1 LCPESGGF
9 VKVLRKKRLEILLS
23 KLKSP
28 QSPKMDLEQYSIPAN
43 LAAEMLYVASSIYND
58 IYGKSVLDL
67 GTGAGRLAIGA
78 RLLGAKRVAGVDV
91 DPSAIAIAR
100 SNGVDAGVNIEWII
114 ADIEAIRGSFDTV
127 IMNPPFGTRMRHK
140 DRVFLSKALDVGKV
154 VYSLH
159 KRSTRRYLLDFI
171 ASRDGIVHGLLEFDL
186 EIPHMFN
193 FHEEEKYPVE
203 VDLYRIFVR
212 PKTAKE

>member
-1 LCPESGGF
+1 M
-9 VKVLRKKRLEILLS
+9 KVLRKKRLEILLS
-23 KLKSP
+23 KLKSL
-28 QSPKMDLEQYSIPAN
+28 QFPKMELEQYSIPAN
-43 LAAEMLYVASSIYND
+43 LAAEMLYIASSIYDD

-78 RLLGAKRVAGVDV
+78 HLLGAKRVVGVDV

-100 SNGVDAGVNIEWII
+100 SNGVEVGVKIEWII

-171 ASRDGIVHGLLEFDL
+171 ASRDGVVQGLFELNL
-186 EIPHMFN
+186 EIPHIFS
-193 FHEEEKYPVE
+193 FHEEEKYSVE
-203 VDLYRIFVR
+203 VDLYRILIR
-212 PKTAKE
+212 SKTGIE

>member
-1 LCPESGGF
+1 
-9 VKVLRKKRLEILLS
+9 VKVLRKKKLEILLS
-23 KLKSP
+23 KLKSLEF
-28 QSPKMDLEQYSIPAN
+28 PKMELEQYSIPAN
-43 LAAEMLYVASSIYND
+43 LAAEMLYIAGSIYND

-78 RLLGAKRVAGVDV
+78 HLLGAKRVVGVDV

-100 SNGVDAGVNIEWII
+100 RNGVEVGVKIEWII

-127 IMNPPFGTRMRHK
+127 IMNPPFGTRVRHK

-171 ASRDGIVHGLLEFDL
+171 ASRGGIIHGLFEFDL
-186 EIPHMFN
+186 EIPHMFS
-193 FHEEEKYPVE
+193 FHEEEKYSVE
-203 VDLYRIFVR
+203 VDLYRILIR
-212 PKTAKE
+212 SKTGRE

>member
-1 LCPESGGF
+1 M
-9 VKVLRKKRLEILLS
+9 KVLRKKRLEILLS
-23 KLKSP
+23 KLKSL
-28 QSPKMDLEQYSIPAN
+28 QFPKMELEQYSIPAN
-43 LAAEMLYVASSIYND
+43 LAAEMLYIASSIYDD

-78 RLLGAKRVAGVDV
+78 HLLGAKRVVGVDV

-100 SNGVDAGVNIEWII
+100 NNGVEVGIKIEWII

-171 ASRDGIVHGLLEFDL
+171 TSRDGVVQGLFELNL
-186 EIPHMFN
+186 EIPHIFS
-193 FHEEEKYPVE
+193 FHEEEKYSVE
-203 VDLYRIFVR
+203 VDLYRILIR
-212 PKTAKE
+212 SKTGRE

>member
-1 LCPESGGF
+1 M
-9 VKVLRKKRLEILLS
+9 KVLRKKRLEILLS
-23 KLKSP
+23 RLKSLH
-28 QSPKMDLEQYSIPAN
+28 SPKMDLEQYSIPAN
-43 LAAEMLYVASSIYND
+43 LAAEMLYIAGSIYND
-58 IYGKSVLDL
+58 VYGKSVLDL

-78 RLLGAKRVAGVDV
+78 HLLGAKRVVGVDV
-91 DPSAIAIAR
+91 DPSAIEIAR
-100 SNGVDAGVNIEWII
+100 NNGAEVGVKIEWII

-140 DRVFLSKALDVGKV
+140 DSVFLSKALDVGKV

-171 ASRDGIVHGLLEFDL
+171 ASRDGIVHGLFEFDL
-186 EIPHMFN
+186 EIPRMFN

-203 VDLYRIFVR
+203 VDLYRILLR
-212 PKTAKE
+212 SKIARE

>member
-1 LCPESGGF
+1 M
-9 VKVLRKKRLEILLS
+9 KVLRKRRLEILLS
-23 KLKSP
+23 KLKSL
-28 QSPKMDLEQYSIPAN
+28 QSPRMDLEQYSIPAN
-43 LAAEMLYVASSIYND
+43 LAAEMLYIASSIYDD

-78 RLLGAKRVAGVDV
+78 HLLGAKQVVGVDV

-100 SNGVDAGVNIEWII
+100 SNGVEVGVEIEWII
-114 ADIEAIRGSFDTV
+114 ADIEAIRGTFDTV

-159 KRSTRRYLLDFI
+159 KRATRRYLLDFI
-171 ASRDGIVHGLLEFDL
+171 ASRGGIIHGLFEFDL

-193 FHEEEKYPVE
+193 FHEEEEYSVE
-203 VDLYRIFVR
+203 VDLYRILLR
-212 PKTAKE
+212 SKISR

>member
-1 LCPESGGF
+1 M
-9 VKVLRKKRLEILLS
+9 KVLRKKRLEILLS
-23 KLKSP
+23 KLKSL
-28 QSPKMDLEQYSIPAN
+28 QSPKIDLEQYSIPAN
-43 LAAEMLYVASSIYND
+43 LAAEMLYIACSIYDD

-78 RLLGAKRVAGVDV
+78 QLLGAKRVVGVDV

-100 SNGVDAGVNIEWII
+100 SNGVKVDVKIEWII

-171 ASRDGIVHGLLEFDL
+171 ASKGGIIHGLFEFDL

-193 FHEEEKYPVE
+193 FHEEEKYSVE
-203 VDLYRIFVR
+203 VDLYRILLR
-212 PKTAKE
+212 SKTARE

>member
-1 LCPESGGF
+1 M
-9 VKVLRKKRLEILLS
+9 KVLRKKRLEILLS
-23 KLKSP
+23 KLKSL
-28 QSPKMDLEQYSIPAN
+28 QSPKMNLEQYSIPAN
-43 LAAEMLYVASSIYND
+43 LAAEMLYIAGSIYND

-67 GTGAGRLAIGA
+67 GTGSGRLAIGA
-78 RLLGAKRVAGVDV
+78 SLLGAKQVVGVDV
-91 DPSAIAIAR
+91 DPSAIAIAS
-100 SNGVDAGVNIEWII
+100 SNGVEAGVNIEWII

-140 DRVFLSKALDVGKV
+140 DRAFLSKALDVGKV

-171 ASRDGIVHGLLEFDL
+171 ASKGGMIHGLFQFDL

-193 FHEEEKYPVE
+193 FHNEEKYPVE
-203 VDLYRIFVR
+203 VDFYRIFIR
-212 PKTAKE
+212 SKTTGE

>member
-1 LCPESGGF
+1 M
-9 VKVLRKKRLEILLS
+9 KALRKKRLEILLS
-23 KLKSP
+23 KLKSL
-28 QSPKMDLEQYSIPAN
+28 QFPKMELEQYSIPAN
-43 LAAEMLYVASSIYND
+43 LAAEMLYIASSIYDD

-78 RLLGAKRVAGVDV
+78 HLLGAKRVVGVDV

-100 SNGVDAGVNIEWII
+100 NNGVEVGIKIEWII

-171 ASRDGIVHGLLEFDL
+171 TSRDGVVQGLFELNL
-186 EIPHMFN
+186 EIPHIFS
-193 FHEEEKYPVE
+193 FHEEEKYSVE
-203 VDLYRIFVR
+203 VDLYRILIR
-212 PKTAKE
+212 SKTGRE

>member
-1 LCPESGGF
+1 M
-9 VKVLRKKRLEILLS
+9 KVLRKKRLEIVLS
-23 KLKSP
+23 KLKSF
-28 QSPKMDLEQYSIPAN
+28 QSPKIDLEQYSIPAN
-43 LAAEMLYVASSIYND
+43 LAAEMLYLAGSIYDD
-58 IYGKSVLDL
+58 IYGKSVLEL

-78 RLLGAKRVAGVDV
+78 HLLGAKRVVGVDV

-100 SNGVDAGVNIEWII
+100 SNGVEVGIKIEWVI

-140 DRVFLSKALDVGKV
+140 DRVFLSKALDIGKV

-171 ASRDGIVHGLLEFDL
+171 ASKGGIIHGLFEFDL
-186 EIPHMFN
+186 EIPHMFS
-193 FHEEEKYPVE
+193 FHEQEKYSVE
-203 VDLYRIFVR
+203 VDFYRILLR
-212 PKTAKE
+212 SKIPRE

>member
-1 LCPESGGF
+1 M
-9 VKVLRKKRLEILLS
+9 KVLRKKRLEILLS
-23 KLKSP
+23 KLKSL
-28 QSPKMDLEQYSIPAN
+28 QFPKMDLEQYSIPAN
-43 LAAEMLYVASSIYND
+43 LAAEMLYIAGSIYND

-78 RLLGAKRVAGVDV
+78 HLLGAKQVVGVDV

-100 SNGVDAGVNIEWII
+100 NNGAEVGVKIEWII

-127 IMNPPFGTRMRHK
+127 IMNPPFGARIRHK

-159 KRSTRRYLLDFI
+159 KRSTRRYLLNFI
-171 ASRDGIVHGLLEFDL
+171 ASRYGIIHGLFEFNL
-186 EIPHMFN
+186 EIPQMFN
-193 FHEEEKYPVE
+193 FHEKEKYPVE
-203 VDLYRIFVR
+203 VDLYRILLR
-212 PKTAKE
+212 SKIARE

>member
-1 LCPESGGF
+1 
-9 VKVLRKKRLEILLS
+9 LRKKRLEILLS
-23 KLKSP
+23 KLKSL
-28 QSPKMDLEQYSIPAN
+28 QSPKRDLEQYSIPAN
-43 LAAEMLYVASSIYND
+43 LAAEMLYIADSIYD
-58 IYGKSVLDL
+58 DLHGKTVLDL

-78 RLLGAKRVAGVDV
+78 QLLGAKRVVGVDV
-91 DPSAIAIAR
+91 DPSAITIAR
-100 SNGVDAGVNIEWII
+100 SNGVELGVKIEWVV

-127 IMNPPFGTRMRHK
+127 IMNPPFGTRIRHK

-171 ASRDGIVHGLLEFDL
+171 ASRNRIVHGLFEFDL

-193 FHEEEKYPVE
+193 FHEEEKYSVE
-203 VDLYRIFVR
+203 VDLYRILLR
-212 PKTAKE
+212 SRISR

>member
-1 LCPESGGF
+1 M
-9 VKVLRKKRLEILLS
+9 KVLRKKRLEILLS
-23 KLKSP
+23 RLKSL

-43 LAAEMLYVASSIYND
+43 LAAEMLYIAGSIYDD

-78 RLLGAKRVAGVDV
+78 HLLGAKRVVGVDV
-91 DPSAIAIAR
+91 DPSAIEIAR
-100 SNGVDAGVNIEWII
+100 NNGAEVGVKIEWII
-114 ADIEAIRGSFDTV
+114 ADIEVIRGSFDTV

-171 ASRDGIVHGLLEFDL
+171 ASRDGIVHGLFEFDL

-203 VDLYRIFVR
+203 VDLYRILLR
-212 PKTAKE
+212 SKIARE

>member
-1 LCPESGGF
+1 M
-9 VKVLRKKRLEILLS
+9 KVLRKKRLEILLS
-23 KLKSP
+23 KLKSL

-43 LAAEMLYVASSIYND
+43 LAAEMLYIASSIYDD

-78 RLLGAKRVAGVDV
+78 HLLGAKQVVGVDV

-100 SNGVDAGVNIEWII
+100 SNEAEAGVKIEWII

-127 IMNPPFGTRMRHK
+127 IMNPPFGTRIRHK
-140 DRVFLSKALDVGKV
+140 DRAFLSKALDVGKV

-171 ASRDGIVHGLLEFDL
+171 ASRDRIIHGLCEFNL
-186 EIPHMFN
+186 EIPHIFN

-203 VDLYRIFVR
+203 VDLYRILLR
-212 PKTAKE
+212 SKTARQ

>member
-1 LCPESGGF
+1 
-9 VKVLRKKRLEILLS
+9 VLRKKRLEILLS
-23 KLKSP
+23 KLKSL
-28 QSPKMDLEQYSIPAN
+28 QSPKIDLEQYSIPAN
-43 LAAEMLYVASSIYND
+43 LAAEMLYIASSIYDD

-78 RLLGAKRVAGVDV
+78 HLLGAKRVVGVDV

-100 SNGVDAGVNIEWII
+100 SNGVKVDVKIEWII

-159 KRSTRRYLLDFI
+159 KRSTRRYMLDFI
-171 ASRDGIVHGLLEFDL
+171 ASKGGIIHGLFEFDL

-193 FHEEEKYPVE
+193 FHEEEKYSVE
-203 VDLYRIFVR
+203 VDFYRILLR
-212 PKTAKE
+212 SKTARE